1 MTIRAKA
8 QDDRFLAWMKADG
21 LATSTQSTI
30 LSTIRSMPLASMNLA
45 VYSIESES
53 CILWCV
59 DVVARTCF
67 DSWREMLMVVVN
79 GILNL
84 NNWKMVTVEKISAI
98 SVTDGSANSVIPL
111 DVLSLAQQ
119 EIQGYS
125 SGIEEEI
132 KAVLT

>member
-1 MTIRAKA
+1 
-8 QDDRFLAWMKADG
+8 MKADG

-30 LSTIRSMPLASMNLA
+30 LSTIRSMPLASMDLA

-59 DVVARTCF
+59 DVVARACF

-79 GILNL
+79 V
-84 NNWKMVTVEKISAI
+84 NNTESTEQLYDGFTVEKISA
-98 SVTDGSANSVIPL
+98 GFLEGGWLSANSVIPL

-125 SGIEEEI
+125 SGIEERN
-132 KAVLT
+132 KSSFDLKVAN